1 MADMT
6 PKKHPMPEQAPEVRN
21 KKTQVYIS
29 EELAA
34 PFECWEKVGY

>member
-1 MADMT
+1 MIMKGWLRT
-6 PKKHPMPEQAPEVRN
+6 MKKEEFV
-21 KKTQVYIS
+21 KLGIS